1 MKPTANI
8 ADLRLRAQRRLPRAV
23 FDFVDG
29 GAQDEATLLD
39 NRRQFQRIALV
50 TRVLRDV
57 SHRDQSITLLGET
70 LASPLIVAPTGM
82 AGLVRRNGEAMLAR
96 AAAEADIGC
105 CLSMM
110 SACSIEDVKR
120 ASHRPFWFQIYLL
133 RDRGINRALMERAWA
148 VGCRVLVL
156 TVDTKQQGL
165 RERDLR
171 NGFTVPP
178 RVTLRNVLDVARRPG
193 WLADVAFGRRITFA
207 NLAGKLIGA
216 DDIVSVARLAAEQ
229 YDPAMSWDAIEW
241 CKRHWEGAVVVKGIL
256 TADDARAAVARSAD
270 ALIVSNHGGRQLDG
284 TPASIAA
291 LPAVVDAVK
300 GAAEIVLD
308 SGIRR
313 GGDVLKALA
322 LGARACMAGRP
333 FLYGLA
339 ADGEAGVREAI
350 SILRSEIDLGLT
362 LMGVNSVGALD
373 RSSLAWPSRKPVI
386 LKSRDS

>member
-8 ADLRLRAQRRLPRAV
+8 ADLRLRAQRRLPRAI

-29 GAQDEATLLD
+29 GAQDETTLRA
-39 NRRQFQRIALV
+39 NRDEFHRIALAP
-50 TRVLRDV
+50 RVLRDV
-57 SHRDQSITLLGET
+57 SQRDQSTTLLGET
-70 LASPLIVAPTGM
+70 LASPLIIAPTGM
-82 AGLVRRNGEAMLAR
+82 AGLVRRNGETMLAR
-96 AAAEADIGC
+96 AAAEADIGY

-110 SACSIEDVKR
+110 SACTIEDVKH
-120 ASHRPFWFQIYLL
+120 ASHRPFWFQLYLL
-133 RDRGINRALMERAWA
+133 RNRAINLALMERAWA
-148 VGCRVLVL
+148 VGCRTLVL

-178 RVTLRNVLDVARRPG
+178 RITLRNALDVVRRPR
-193 WLADVAFGRRITFA
+193 WLADVAFGPRITFA
-207 NLAGKLIGA
+207 NLAGQMIGA

-229 YDPAMSWDAIEW
+229 YDATSSFDAIDW
-241 CKRHWEGAVVVKGIL
+241 CKQHWAGAVAIKGIL
-256 TADDARAAVARSAD
+256 TANDARLAVERGAD

-284 TPASIAA
+284 TPASVAA
-291 LPAVVDAVK
+291 LPAVVDAVE
-300 GAAEIVLD
+300 GRAQVVLD

-322 LGARACMAGRP
+322 LGARACMTGRP

-350 SILRSEIDLGLT
+350 AILRSEIDLGLV
-362 LMGVNSVGALD
+362 LMGVDQVQALD
-373 RSSLAWPSRKPVI
+373 RSALAWA
-386 LKSRDS
+386 

>member
-1 MKPTANI
+1 
-8 ADLRLRAQRRLPRAV
+8 
-23 FDFVDG
+23 
-29 GAQDEATLLD
+29 
-39 NRRQFQRIALV
+39 
-50 TRVLRDV
+50 
-57 SHRDQSITLLGET
+57 
-70 LASPLIVAPTGM
+70 
-82 AGLVRRNGEAMLAR
+82 
-96 AAAEADIGC
+96 
-105 CLSMM
+105 
-110 SACSIEDVKR
+110 
-120 ASHRPFWFQIYLL
+120 
-133 RDRGINRALMERAWA
+133 
-148 VGCRVLVL
+148 VLVL

-241 CKRHWEGAVVVKGIL
+241 CKRHWEGVVAVKGIL